1 MSGKDMYV
9 EPSGYFPKDIRQKY
23 GLGEYAETSK
33 ENSVSETV
41 RMVTTEKRFE
51 SDIEASFLS
60 PSGGYTHNNDAYD
73 AKLGLFTDTLIRF
86 VRATQPKE
94 WTRFESQNAVD
105 PERKFCNAFNTA
117 CDMDGLVSV
126 LRHGFKHR
134 GISFR
139 VCYFK
144 PESGLNQTALE
155 LYEKNEITCN
165 RQWYYSADTNNSV
178 DMVIAVNGIP
188 VFAFELKNQYT
199 GQNVD
204 NAKRQWMY
212 DRDPREICFQFNKR
226 ILGYFC
232 VDQLEVW
239 MTTKLAGK
247 DTFFLPFNQG
257 SNGAGNDGG
266 KGNPANPDGYPTA
279 YLWDYVFQKD
289 SMMDILQKFIH
300 LQVLEDKKL
309 LSDGSEKITKKK
321 TLIFPRYHQLDVVRK
336 LIADVSENGSGVNY
350 LIQHSAGSGKSNSI
364 AWTAYRLASLHDED
378 NNAIFRSVIV
388 VTDRTVLDAQLQATI
403 SGFDHTLGSVE
414 TIGEDKNSKD
424 LRDAINNG
432 ARIIVTT
439 LQKFPVI
446 YQEVDK
452 VEGRNFAIIVD
463 EAHSSQTGTSA
474 LKLKAALADT
484 EEALREYA
492 EIEGKAEDEIDK
504 NDKLVQEMITH
515 GRHSNLSFFAFTA
528 TPKAA
533 TLEMFGMPYP
543 DGSFHPF
550 HIYSMRQAIEEGF
563 ILDVLQNYMTYDTCF
578 KIAKNTTEN
587 PELPESR
594 ATKIIKK
601 YEKLHPYNISQ
612 KSQIIVE
619 TFRETTRHKIG
630 GRGKMMVVTDSRLAA
645 VRYFHEIKRYI
656 EEQNYTDMDVLTA
669 FSGSVQDGDN
679 EYTESGLNVRKDG
692 SHISENQTKA
702 EFHDNF
708 NVLVVAEKYQTGF
721 DEPLLHTMIVDKKL
735 KNVKAV
741 QTLSRLNRT
750 CPGKVDTFVLDFAN
764 KKEDILDAFQPF
776 YQETSLEQEVNV
788 DLIYQTERELLDY
801 AIYNADDIEAFINI
815 WNKPGKQDA
824 TAMGKMTSALKPVAD
839 RYNLKNP
846 EERYQFRRLCRKL
859 IRWYGYLTQVV
870 RMFDEDM
877 QKEYLFL
884 CYLIDLLPVEKEE
897 PVDLDGKLKLEY
909 YKLQKTFE
917 GAIQLENKDGVY
929 IPSTNKSP
937 QGKQQKSTLDEILEK
952 INEKY
957 KGNFTEADKV
967 ILGALHDRLAK
978 DEKLANSAKTTDP
991 RVFTESIF
999 PAAFG
1004 KAAMDSYTE
1013 SQDSYTSLFEDKTKY
1028 NAIMNALAGVIY
1040 RELRASKDNNK

>member
-1 MSGKDMYV
+1 MSV
-9 EPSGYFPKDIRQKY
+9 DI
-23 GLGEYAETSK
+23 T
-33 ENSVSETV
+33 N
-41 RMVTTEKRFE
+41 EKRFE
-51 SDIEASFLS
+51 DDITASFLS
-60 PSGGYTHNNDAYD
+60 PAGGYTYNEDVYD
-73 AKLGLFTDTLIRF
+73 PALGLFPDKLIRF
-86 VRATQPKE
+86 IQKTQPNE
-94 WTRFESQNAVD
+94 WRRFELQNSGD
-105 PERKFCNAFNTA
+105 TTRKFCLTFNNA
-117 CDMDGLVSV
+117 CDTYGLLDV

-144 PESGLNQTALE
+144 PESGLNQTAAA

-165 RQWYYSADTNNSV
+165 RQWFYSTTSHNSV
-178 DMVIAVNGIP
+178 DMMIAINGIP

-239 MTTKLAGK
+239 MTTKLDGK
-247 DTFFLPFNQG
+247 NTYFLPFNQG

-266 KGNPANPDGYPTA
+266 KGNPANPGGYPTA
-279 YLWDYVFQKD
+279 YLWEYVFQKD
-289 SMMDILQKFIH
+289 SMMDIVQKFIH
-300 LQVLEDKKL
+300 LQVKEDKKL
-309 LSDGSEKITKKK
+309 MPDGTERVTKKK

-336 LIADVSENGSGVNY
+336 LIADVRENGSGQNY

-364 AWTAYRLASLHDED
+364 AWTAYRLASLHDDD
-378 NNAIFRSVIV
+378 NKAVFSSVVV
-388 VTDRTVLDAQLQATI
+388 VTDRTVLDAQLQETI
-403 SGFDHTLGSVE
+403 SGFDHTIGAIE
-414 TIGEDKNSKD
+414 TIGEDKNSRD
-424 LRDAINNG
+424 LRDALNSG
-432 ARIIVTT
+432 VRIIVTT

-446 YQEVDK
+446 YQEVDAAA
-452 VEGRNFAIIVD
+452 GRNYAIIVD
-463 EAHSSQTGTSA
+463 EAHSSQTGSSA
-474 LKLKAALADT
+474 MKLKSALADT

-492 EIEGKAEDEIDK
+492 EIEGKSEDEIDQ
-504 NDKLVQEMITH
+504 NDKVVQEMLTH
-515 GRHSNLSFFAFTA
+515 GKHKNLSFFAFTA

-533 TLEMFGMPYP
+533 TLEMFGLEWA

-563 ILDVLQNYMTYDTCF
+563 ILNVLQNYMTYNTCF
-578 KIAKNTTEN
+578 RIAKNTEEN

-612 KSQIIVE
+612 KAQIIVE
-619 TFRETTRHKIG
+619 TFRDTTRHKIG

-645 VRYFHEIKRYI
+645 VRYFHEVKRYI
-656 EEQNYTDMDVLTA
+656 QERQYVDMDVLVA
-669 FSGSVQDGDN
+669 FSGAVQDG
-679 EYTESGLNVRKDG
+679 EEEVTESGLNVRRDG
-692 SHISENQTKA
+692 SHISDTQTKV

-708 NVLVVAEKYQTGF
+708 NILIVAEKYQTGF

-750 CPGKVDTFVLDFAN
+750 CPGKNDTFVLDFAN

-776 YQETSLEQEVNV
+776 YQETSLEQEVNT

-801 AIYNADDIEAFINI
+801 AIYNQNDVVAFIEV
-815 WNKPGKQDA
+815 WNKPGKQDDR
-824 TAMGKMTSALKPVAD
+824 AMGRMTSVLKPVAD

-846 EERYQFRRLCRKL
+846 EERYQFRRLVRSL
-859 IRWYGYLTQVV
+859 IRWYSYITQVA
-870 RMFDEDM
+870 RMFDKDM
-877 QKEYLFL
+877 HKEYLFL
-884 CYLIDLLPVEKEE
+884 SYLIELLPAEIED

-917 GAIQLENKDGVY
+917 GEIRLENVDGQYV
-929 IPSTNKSP
+929 PATSKSA
-937 QGKQQKSTLDEILEK
+937 QGRQQKSTLDEILEK

-957 KGNFTEADKV
+957 KGEFKDSDRV
-967 ILGALHDRLAK
+967 MIGALHD
-978 DEKLANSAKTTDP
+978 KLIADKKLENSARTSDP
-991 RVFTESIF
+991 RIFVESIF

-1004 KAAMDSYTE
+1004 TAAMESFME
-1013 SQDSYTSLFEDKTKY
+1013 SQESYSALFEDKSRY
-1028 NAIMNALAGVIY
+1028 NAVMSALAGVIY
-1040 RELRASKDNNK
+1040 REMRQTTTVPE

>member
-1 MSGKDMYV
+1 MGID
-9 EPSGYFPKDIRQKY
+9 
-23 GLGEYAETSK
+23 
-33 ENSVSETV
+33 
-41 RMVTTEKRFE
+41 VTTEKRFE
-51 SDIEASFLS
+51 ADIEASFLS
-60 PSGGYTHNNDAYD
+60 PEGGYTYNNDSYD
-73 AKLGLFTDTLIRF
+73 AGLGLYPDTLIRF
-86 VRATQPKE
+86 IQYTQPKE
-94 WTRFESQNAVD
+94 WKRFLMQNAVE
-105 PERKFCNAFNTA
+105 PERKFCLAFNTA
-117 CDMDGLVSV
+117 CDMDGVISV

-134 GISFR
+134 GITFR

-144 PESGLNQTALE
+144 PESTLNQTAAD
-155 LYEKNEITCN
+155 LYKMNEITCN
-165 RQWYYSADTNNSV
+165 RQWFYSNDCGNSV

-199 GQNVD
+199 GQTVD

-226 ILGYFC
+226 IVGFFC

-266 KGNPANPDGYPTA
+266 KGNPANPNGYPTA
-279 YLWDYVFQKD
+279 YLWEKIFQKD

-300 LQVLEDKKL
+300 LQIKEDKQL
-309 LSDGSEKITKKK
+309 LDDGSEKITKKK
-321 TLIFPRYHQLDVVRK
+321 ALIFPRYHQLDVVRK
-336 LIADVSENGSGVNY
+336 LIEDVSENGTGHNY

-364 AWTAYRLASLHDED
+364 AWTAYRLASLHNED
-378 NNAIFRSVIV
+378 NKPVFSSVIV
-388 VTDRTVLDAQLQATI
+388 VTDRTVLDAQLQETI
-403 SGFDHTLGSVE
+403 SGFDHTLGAVE
-414 TIGEDKNSKD
+414 TIDDKKNSKN
-424 LRDAINNG
+424 LRDAINDG
-432 ARIIVTT
+432 VRIIVTT

-452 VEGRNFAIIVD
+452 VAGRAFAIIID

-484 EEALREYA
+484 EAALREYA

-515 GRHSNLSFFAFTA
+515 GKHLNLSFFAFTA

-533 TLEMFGMPYP
+533 TLEIFGTPWS

-550 HIYSMRQAIEEGF
+550 HIYSMRQAIEEEF
-563 ILDVLQNYMTYDTCF
+563 ILDVLKNYMTYSTFF
-578 KIAKNTTEN
+578 KIAKSTSEN

-612 KSQIIVE
+612 KSEIIVE
-619 TFRETTRHKIG
+619 TFRETTRNKIG
-630 GRGKMMVVTDSRLAA
+630 GKGKMMVVTDSRLAA
-645 VRYFHEIKRYI
+645 VRYFNEIKRYI
-656 EEQNYTDMDVLTA
+656 EEHGYTDMDVLTA
-669 FSGSVQDGDN
+669 FSGTVQDGDQ

-692 SHISENQTKA
+692 SHISEAQTKA

-708 NVLVVAEKYQTGF
+708 NMLVVAEKYQTGF

-750 CPGKVDTFVLDFAN
+750 CPGKVDTFILDFAN

-801 AIYNADDIEAFINI
+801 AIYYHQDIDSFIEI
-815 WNKPGKQDA
+815 WNKPGRQDA
-824 TAMGKMTSALKPVAD
+824 TAMGKMTSCLKPVAD
-839 RYNLKNP
+839 RYNQRNP
-846 EERYQFRRLCRKL
+846 EERYQFRRQVRRLLRYYSY
-859 IRWYGYLTQVV
+859 ITQVV
-870 RMFDEDM
+870 RMFDTDM

-884 CYLIDLLPVEKEE
+884 SYLLGLLPIEKDE
-897 PVDLDGKLKLEY
+897 PVDLDGKIKLEY

-917 GAIQLENKDGVY
+917 GAIQLENKDGQYV
-929 IPSTNKSP
+929 PAKEKGAA
-937 QGKQQKSTLDEILEK
+937 GKQQRSTLDEILEK

-957 KGNFTEADKV
+957 KGKFTEGDRV
-967 ILGALHDRLAK
+967 MLGALHDKLIK
-978 DEKLANSAKTTDP
+978 DDKLTSSAKTSDSII
-991 RVFTESIF
+991 FTESIF

-1004 KAAMDSYTE
+1004 NAAMESYNESQESYTA
-1013 SQDSYTSLFEDKTKY
+1013 LFEDKNKY
-1028 NAIMNALAGVIY
+1028 NAIMSALAGVIY
-1040 RELRASKDNNK
+1040 REMREKETV

>member
-1 MSGKDMYV
+1 MSI
-9 EPSGYFPKDIRQKY
+9 EI
-23 GLGEYAETSK
+23 
-33 ENSVSETV
+33 
-41 RMVTTEKRFE
+41 TTEKRFE

-60 PSGGYTHNNDAYD
+60 FDGGYTHNNDDYD
-73 AKLGLFTDTLIRF
+73 PKLGLYTDTLIRF
-86 VRATQPKE
+86 IQRTQPKE
-94 WTRFESQNAVD
+94 WKRFEMQNAVD
-105 PERKFCNAFNTA
+105 AEKKFCLAFNTA
-117 CDMDGLVSV
+117 CDMDGLISV

-144 PESGLNQTALE
+144 PESTLNQTALD

-165 RQWYYSADTNNSV
+165 RQWYYSVDTKKSV

-239 MTTKLAGK
+239 MTTRLEGK

-266 KGNPANPDGYPTA
+266 KGNPANPDGYPTS
-279 YLWDYVFQKD
+279 YLWEYVFQKD

-300 LQVLEDKKL
+300 LQIKEDKRL
-309 LSDGSEKITKKK
+309 MPDGSEKITKKK
-321 TLIFPRYHQLDVVRK
+321 ALIFPRYHQLDVVRK
-336 LIADVSENGSGVNY
+336 IIADVSEHGSGVNY

-364 AWTAYRLASLHDED
+364 AWAAYRLASLHDEE
-378 NNAIFRSVIV
+378 NKAIFSSVIV
-388 VTDRTVLDAQLQATI
+388 VTDRTVLDAQLQETI
-403 SGFDHTLGSVE
+403 SGFDHTLGAVE
-414 TIGEDKNSKD
+414 TIDEDKNSKN
-424 LRDAINNG
+424 LRDAINDG
-432 ARIIVTT
+432 VRIIVTT

-446 YQEVDK
+446 YQEIDK
-452 VEGRNFAIIVD
+452 VAGRNFAVIVD
-463 EAHSSQTGTSA
+463 EAHSSQTGSSA
-474 LKLKAALADT
+474 MKLKAALADT
-484 EEALREYA
+484 EAALREYA
-492 EIEGKAEDEIDK
+492 EIEGKAEDEIDR

-515 GRHSNLSFFAFTA
+515 GKHPNLSFFAFTA
-528 TPKAA
+528 TPKPA
-533 TLEMFGMPYP
+533 TLEMFGTPQE
-543 DGSFHPF
+543 DGSFHPY

-578 KIAKNTTEN
+578 RIAKNTADN

-594 ATKIIKK
+594 ATKVIRK

-619 TFRETTRHKIG
+619 TFRDTTRHKIG

-656 EEQNYTDMDVLTA
+656 DEQKYTDMDVLTA
-669 FSGSVQDGDN
+669 FSGSVLDGEN

-692 SHISENQTKA
+692 SHISESQTKA

-788 DLIYQTERELLDY
+788 DLIYQTERELMDY
-801 AIYNADDIEAFINI
+801 AIFNNDDIIAFIEV
-815 WNKPGKQDA
+815 WNNPIRQDA
-824 TAMGKMTSALKPVAD
+824 TAMGKMTSVLKPVAD
-839 RYNLKNP
+839 RYNVKNP

-859 IRWYGYLTQVV
+859 IRWYSYLTQVV
-870 RMFDEDM
+870 RMFDKDM
-877 QKEYLFL
+877 HQEYLFL
-884 CYLIDLLPVEKEE
+884 SYLIDLLPAEKEE

-917 GAIQLENKDGVY
+917 GAIQLENVDGQYV
-929 IPSTNKSP
+929 PTNKKSP
-937 QGKQQKSTLDEILEK
+937 QGKRQKSTLDEILEK

-957 KGNFTEADKV
+957 KGEFTEGDRV
-967 ILGALHDRLAK
+967 MLGALHDKLVEN
-978 DEKLANSAKTTDP
+978 EKLASSARTTDP
-991 RVFTESIF
+991 VIFTESIF

-1004 KAAMDSYTE
+1004 DAAMASYME
-1013 SQDSYTSLFEDKTKY
+1013 SQDSYSALFEDKTKY
-1028 NAIMNALAGVIY
+1028 NAIMSALAGIIY
-1040 RELRASKDNNK
+1040 RELRSASTND